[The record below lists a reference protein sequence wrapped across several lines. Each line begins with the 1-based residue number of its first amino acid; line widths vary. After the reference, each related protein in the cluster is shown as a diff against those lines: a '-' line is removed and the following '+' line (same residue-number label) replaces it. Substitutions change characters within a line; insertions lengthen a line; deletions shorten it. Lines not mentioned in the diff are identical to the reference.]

1 MSSMVYV
8 NNEICTVLSLNPL
21 SQARKGTFGMNGSD
35 HPSLC
40 YKTGNVDMLHSHSI
54 EPF

>member
-1 MSSMVYV
+1 MKYDTSFIVESSF
-8 NNEICTVLSLNPL
+8 TQLAKVL
-21 SQARKGTFGMNGSD
+21 FGMNGSD

-40 YKTGNVDMLHSHSI
+40 YKTGNVDMLHSLSI